1 MGVSEQMVKVGFAVI
16 GVLVVVLGTTAL
28 TLYQTTQRLR
38 ADVTRLEAEVAAA
51 SVDGNA
57 GGDSESGS
65 LQELLEGG
73 VSAEEL
79 LRELGSAEN
88 RDALEGLLEDQGL
101 LDRDALEGLLDRDA
115 FEGLL
120 DRDSLEGLLDRDAL
134 EGLLD
139 GEGLD
144 ALTTPAPSPDR

>member
-1 MGVSEQMVKVGFAVI
+1 MRVSEQMVKVGFAVL
-16 GVLVVVLGTTAL
+16 GVLVLVLGITAL

-38 ADVTRLEAEVAAA
+38 ADVTRLESEVAAA
-51 SVDGNA
+51 SVDTSA
-57 GGDSESGS
+57 GDSESGS

-101 LDRDALEGLLDRDA
+101 LDRDMLEGLLDR
-115 FEGLL
+115 EGL
-120 DRDSLEGLLDRDAL
+120 G
-134 EGLLD
+134 
-139 GEGLD
+139 
-144 ALTTPAPSPDR
+144 ALTPSAPTPDR